1 MASNKV
7 NLDVSEKLDITCR
20 KGDSFELTLTLKDS
34 AGTGLPLVTDNYEFL
49 MQVKGYKTTE
59 GRPLVLSTLG
69 KGEQKSRSGSFIEF
83 ADKDDNG
90 NVTIKSTA
98 ESMRDVTP
106 GRYTYDLQYKTGTTV
121 KTILKGRF
129 TVNDDIS
136 EELSR

>member
-20 KGDSFELTLTLKDS
+20 KGDSFELTINLKDS
-34 AGTGLPLVTDNYEFL
+34 SGVGLPLVTDNYEFL
-49 MQVKGYKTTE
+49 MQVKGFKTTQ

-69 KGEQKSRSGSFIEF
+69 KGEQRSESGSFIEF
-83 ADKDDNG
+83 VDKDDSG
-90 NVTIKSTA
+90 NVTIRSTA
-98 ESMRDVTP
+98 ESMREVTP

-129 TVNDDIS
+129 VVNDDIS
-136 EELSR
+136 EELS

>member
-20 KGDSFELTLTLKDS
+20 KGDSFELTINLKDS
-34 AGTGLPLVTDNYEFL
+34 SGVGLPLVTDNYEFL
-49 MQVKGYKTTE
+49 MQVKGFKTTQ

-69 KGEQKSRSGSFIEF
+69 KGEQRSESGSFIEF
-83 ADKDDNG
+83 VNKDDSG

-98 ESMRDVTP
+98 ESMREVTP

-129 TVNDDIS
+129 VVNDDIS
-136 EELSR
+136 EELS